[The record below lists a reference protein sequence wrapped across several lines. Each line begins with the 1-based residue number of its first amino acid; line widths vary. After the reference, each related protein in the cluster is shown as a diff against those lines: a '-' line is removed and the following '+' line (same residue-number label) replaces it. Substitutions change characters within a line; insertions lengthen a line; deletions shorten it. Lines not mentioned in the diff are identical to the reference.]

1 MAKEDARIRGVYA
14 KPLLKRDAPN
24 TARMPLPMLKKAG
37 EILLDSIKKEI
48 KKDMAKTAGLRGRGK
63 PVPIP
68 DSTKF
73 VDSFSYKI
81 KGNST
86 IEIVSSWPTAEAHT
100 IVPGA
105 SGGDAGATEPYRM
118 TWLTGP
124 RIKTVPIVTQDGQV
138 IFRSAPLTAGDAWI
152 HPGFLRYTF
161 IERGVRKGRVRVM
174 EELAQEIVELFLSK
188 GALF

>member
-1 MAKEDARIRGVYA
+1 M
-14 KPLLKRDAPN
+14 
-24 TARMPLPMLKKAG
+24 TLPMMRKAG

-68 DSTKF
+68 DSVKF
-73 VDSFSYKI
+73 VDSFSYQI
-81 KGNST
+81 KGSST

-105 SGGDAGATEPYRM
+105 SGGASGATQPYRM

-124 RIKTVPIVTQDGQV
+124 KIKTVPLVTQDGRV
-138 IFRSAPLTAGDAWI
+138 IFRSAPLAGNAWI

-174 EELAQEIVELFLSK
+174 EELAQEIVELFLSQ